1 METKYFSEFEPIL
14 VNVVN
19 EIKYADIDD
28 GFRY

>member
-1 METKYFSEFEPIL
+1 MEAKFFPEFEPIL

-19 EIKYADIDD
+19 EMKYADIDD